1 MAEPPAHRPV
11 PDPLARV
18 DELAAAGVLSSLD
31 RHLAHAVFALEGADE
46 LVALGA
52 ALASRAVQL
61 GHVCVD
67 LSRFDFDA
75 LAPPGVLTPGVWPSV
90 ERLLAA
96 LRQSP
101 LVSLLGDGTGD
112 ANVPTPLVL
121 DARGRLYLQRY
132 ARYER
137 TLAAVLLERARRVSL
152 VNLPLLREGILRLFG
167 ERAAS
172 DTGAAHSDV
181 KSAHALAACVA
192 TLHALAV
199 ICGGPG
205 TGKTTTVV
213 KILALLQEQA
223 LLRGE
228 RPLSVLLL
236 APTGKAAR
244 RLAASVHAGLAA
256 LPVTDAVK
264 AAIPNEAYTIHRALG
279 GGTSGRFR
287 HDAENPLP
295 ADVVLV
301 DEVSMVDLALL
312 YRLCIAIRPQAH
324 LILQGDKDQLASVEA
339 GAILGDIYEPHAAAE
354 WSREFAADVRE
365 LTGQSLPAER
375 DGRGLA
381 DCLVSLDE
389 SFRYRADSGIGRLAR
404 AINAGDGGGALAI
417 LRGKPGPHAERERDV
432 ERDTELFE
440 PRMSAGVD
448 ASLGELERRATLGYA
463 PFIECK
469 DPKEKLERLGQYRV
483 LCAHRQGPRGVE
495 QQNRNVE
502 EWLARAGLIDTLTT
516 FYENRPIIITQ
527 NDYTL
532 GLFNGDVGVVVR
544 DEHDRLRVC
553 FEGQGGLRLLAP
565 GRLPPHETV
574 FATTVH
580 KSQGS
585 EFDAVS
591 VVLPDTVSALV
602 GRELL
607 YTAVTRARR
616 RVDLFGPAD
625 VIRSA
630 IARTVQ
636 RPSGL
641 RDALWKRP
649 AER

>member
-1 MAEPPAHRPV
+1 VSASPPSALPLI
-11 PDPLARV
+11 DALAR
-18 DELAAAGVLSSLD
+18 AGVLSPLD
-31 RHLAHAVFALEGADE
+31 RHLAYAVFALDAADP
-46 LVALGA
+46 LLALGA

-67 LSRFDFDA
+67 LSRFDFA
-75 LAPPGVLTPGVWPSV
+75 ELAARLDLAEPSTFDGEWPSR
-90 ERLLAA
+90 ERLLTA
-96 LRQSP
+96 LRASP
-101 LVSLLGDGTGD
+101 LCAEVD
-112 ANVPTPLVL
+112 AGPASVEAATPLVL
-121 DARGRLYLQRY
+121 DARCRLYLQRY

-137 TLAAVLLERARRVSL
+137 TLANVLRARARRASDVD
-152 VNLPLLREGILRLFG
+152 LPLLRMGIERLFG
-167 ERAAS
+167 ARARPHPSRS
-172 DTGAAHSDV
+172 DAAGSDSSSSDPI
-181 KSAHALAACVA
+181 KSNAHALAACVA
-192 TLHALAV
+192 ALHSMAV

-223 LLRGE
+223 LARGD

-244 RLAASVHAGLAA
+244 RLASSVQAGLGA
-256 LPVTDAVK
+256 LPVSEAVK

-279 GGTSGRFR
+279 GGASGRFR
-287 HDAENPLP
+287 HDASNPLA

-312 YRLCIAIRPQAH
+312 YRLAIAIRPAAR

-354 WSREFAADVRE
+354 WSREFAAEVRE
-365 LTGQSLPAER
+365 LSGQDLPGDRAER
-375 DGRGLA
+375 GLC
-381 DCLVSLDE
+381 DCLVNLDE

-404 AINAGDGGGALAI
+404 AINTGDSASALAI
-417 LRGKPGPHAERERDV
+417 LRRAGPGRDAA
-432 ERDTELFE
+432 LFE
-440 PRMSAGVD
+440 PGPDTGSD
-448 ASLGELERRATLGYA
+448 AELERRATEGYA
-463 PFIECK
+463 PFIQSS
-469 DPKEKLERLGQYRV
+469 DPKEKLSRLGAYRV
-483 LCAHRQGPRGVE
+483 LCAHRQGARGVE

-502 EWLARAGLIDTLTT
+502 AWLARAGLLDPLAA
-516 FYENRPIIITQ
+516 FYANRPIIITQ

-544 DEHDRLRVC
+544 DEHGRLRVC
-553 FEGQGGLRLLAP
+553 FEGAEGLRFLAP

-591 VVLPDTVSALV
+591 IVLPDGVSALV

-607 YTAVTRARR
+607 YTAVTRARE
-616 RVDLFGPAD
+616 RVDVFASAD
-625 VIRSA
+625 VVRSA
-630 IARTVQ
+630 ITRTVQ

-641 RDALWKRP
+641 RDALWSSS
-649 AER
+649 